1 MPADFQPVS
10 MSSMSDETD
19 RDVVFW
25 RDVQT
30 MHPRQQATR
39 LKARDLIMNDFF
51 RHPRLSWLARGTLVA
66 ALGAFTF
73 TAWAQYRQSLPIIVV
88 PDFVAVLAEQQPAVS
103 ELPDF
108 ESFVD
113 TQARKDAFFDF
124 LTGYIERESQNI
136 VRTRALLEPMWDVVS
151 SGQRLSDVEYLTM
164 LDVAEQYRIDA
175 AELSERQVL
184 QELMERVDVIPTS
197 LVLAQAA
204 NESAWGMSRFAR
216 EANNIFGQWCF
227 DSGCGLVPARRGV
240 NATHEVKAFA
250 SIEESVNA
258 YFLNLNT
265 NGSYQDMRE
274 MRAQMRAQGRPLD
287 SMVLAR
293 GLTRYSQRGMA
304 YVSELQ
310 DIIRVNRLGALDK
323 S

>member
-1 MPADFQPVS
+1 
-10 MSSMSDETD
+10 
-19 RDVVFW
+19 
-25 RDVQT
+25 
-30 MHPRQQATR
+30 
-39 LKARDLIMNDFF
+39 MNDFF

-73 TAWAQYRQSLPIIVV
+73 TAWAQYRQTSPMNELPAFISEISE
-88 PDFVAVLAEQQPAVS
+88 PEPAVS
-103 ELPDF
+103 KLPDF
-108 ESFVD
+108 ESFID
-113 TQARKDAFFDF
+113 TQARKQAFFNF
-124 LTGYIERESQNI
+124 LTSFVESENNNI
-136 VRTRALLEPMWDVVS
+136 LKKRALLEPMWQVAS
-151 SGQRLSDVEYLTM
+151 SGQRLSDVEYMTM
-164 LDVAEQYRIDA
+164 LDIAEQYRLDA
-175 AELSERQVL
+175 AELSEHQVL
-184 QELMERVDVIPTS
+184 EELMQRVDVIPTS

-216 EANNIFGQWCF
+216 EGNNIFGQWCF
-227 DSGCGLVPARRGV
+227 DAGCGLVPARRGV
-240 NATHEVKAFA
+240 NATHEVKAFG
-250 SIEESVNA
+250 SIGESVNS

-265 NGSYQDMRE
+265 NNSYQDLRE
-274 MRAQMRAQGRPLD
+274 MRAQMRAQDRALD

>member
-1 MPADFQPVS
+1 M
-10 MSSMSDETD
+10 
-19 RDVVFW
+19 
-25 RDVQT
+25 
-30 MHPRQQATR
+30 
-39 LKARDLIMNDFF
+39 IMNDSS
-51 RHPRLSWLARGTLVA
+51 RPSRLSWLARGTLVA

-73 TAWAQYRQSLPIIVV
+73 TAWAQYRQSLLSIEL
-88 PDFVAVLAEQQPAVS
+88 PDFVAEIVEQKPAISV
-103 ELPDF
+103 LPDF

-113 TQARKDAFFDF
+113 TQDRKQAFFNF
-124 LTGYIERESQNI
+124 LTDYIEHENLNI
-136 VRTRALLEPMWDVVS
+136 IKTRVMLEPMWQVVS
-151 SGQRLSDVEYLTM
+151 NGQRLSDVEYLTM
-164 LDVAEQYRIDA
+164 LDVAEQYRLDA

-227 DSGCGLVPARRGV
+227 DSGCGLVPARRGA

-258 YFLNLNT
+258 YFINLNT
-265 NGSYQDMRE
+265 NSSYQEMRE
-274 MRAQMRAQGRPLD
+274 MRAQMRAQSRPLD

>member
-1 MPADFQPVS
+1 
-10 MSSMSDETD
+10 
-19 RDVVFW
+19 
-25 RDVQT
+25 
-30 MHPRQQATR
+30 
-39 LKARDLIMNDFF
+39 MNDSL
-51 RHPRLSWLARGTLVA
+51 RHSILAWLARGTLVA

-73 TAWAQYRQSLPIIVV
+73 TAWAQYRQSLLIIEL
-88 PDFVAVLAEQQPAVS
+88 PDFVSEIVEQKPAISV
-103 ELPDF
+103 LPDF

-113 TQARKDAFFDF
+113 TQDRKQAFFNF
-124 LTGYIERESQNI
+124 LTDYIEHENLNI
-136 VRTRALLEPMWDVVS
+136 IKTRALLEPMWQVVS
-151 SGQRLSDVEYLTM
+151 NGQRLSDVEYLTM
-164 LDVAEQYRIDA
+164 LDVAEQYRLDA

-227 DSGCGLVPARRGV
+227 DSGCGLVPARRGA

-258 YFLNLNT
+258 YFINLNT
-265 NGSYQDMRE
+265 NSSYQEMRE
-274 MRAQMRAQGRPLD
+274 MRAQMRAQSRPLD

-293 GLTRYSQRGMA
+293 GLTR
-304 YVSELQ
+304 
-310 DIIRVNRLGALDK
+310 
-323 S
+323 

>member
-1 MPADFQPVS
+1 
-10 MSSMSDETD
+10 
-19 RDVVFW
+19 
-25 RDVQT
+25 
-30 MHPRQQATR
+30 
-39 LKARDLIMNDFF
+39 MNDFF

-73 TAWAQYRQSLPIIVV
+73 TAWAQYRQSLPIIEL
-88 PDFVAVLAEQQPAVS
+88 PEFIAELTEQQPEVS

-113 TQARKDAFFDF
+113 TQARKNAFFDF
-124 LTGYIERESQNI
+124 LTGYIERENYNI
-136 VRTRALLEPMWDVVS
+136 FINRALLEPMWQVVS

-164 LDVAEQYRIDA
+164 LDIAEQYRLDA
-175 AELSERQVL
+175 AELSEAQVL

-216 EANNIFGQWCF
+216 EANNMFGQWCF
-227 DSGCGLVPARRGV
+227 ESGCGLVPARRGV

-265 NGSYQDMRE
+265 NSSYQEMRE

>member
-1 MPADFQPVS
+1 
-10 MSSMSDETD
+10 
-19 RDVVFW
+19 
-25 RDVQT
+25 
-30 MHPRQQATR
+30 
-39 LKARDLIMNDFF
+39 MNDSS
-51 RHPRLSWLARGTLVA
+51 RHSRLSWLARGTLVA

-73 TAWAQYRQSLPIIVV
+73 TAWTKYQQSILIIEL
-88 PDFVAVLAEQQPAVS
+88 PDFVAEIVEKQPTITV
-103 ELPDF
+103 LPDF

-113 TQARKDAFFDF
+113 TQDRKQAFFNF
-124 LTGYIERESQNI
+124 LTDYIEHENLNI
-136 VRTRALLEPMWDVVS
+136 IKTRAMLEPMWQVVS
-151 SGQRLSDVEYLTM
+151 NGQRLSDVEYLTM
-164 LDVAEQYRIDA
+164 LDVAEQYRLDA

-227 DSGCGLVPARRGV
+227 DSGCGLVPARRGA

-265 NGSYQDMRE
+265 NSSYQEMRE
-274 MRAQMRAQGRPLD
+274 MRAQMRAQSRPLD

>member
-1 MPADFQPVS
+1 
-10 MSSMSDETD
+10 
-19 RDVVFW
+19 
-25 RDVQT
+25 
-30 MHPRQQATR
+30 
-39 LKARDLIMNDFF
+39 MNNFF

-73 TAWAQYRQSLPIIVV
+73 TAWAQYRQSLPIIEL
-88 PDFVAVLAEQQPAVS
+88 PEFIAEITEQQPAVS

-113 TQARKDAFFDF
+113 TQDRKNAFFDF
-124 LTGYIERESQNI
+124 LTDYIERENYNI
-136 VRTRALLEPMWDVVS
+136 VKTRTLLEPMWQVVS

-164 LDVAEQYRIDA
+164 LDVAEQYRLDA

-227 DSGCGLVPARRGV
+227 DSGCGLVPARRGI

-265 NGSYQDMRE
+265 NSSYQDMRE

-310 DIIRVNRLGALDK
+310 DIIRVNRLGALDR

>member
-1 MPADFQPVS
+1 
-10 MSSMSDETD
+10 
-19 RDVVFW
+19 
-25 RDVQT
+25 
-30 MHPRQQATR
+30 
-39 LKARDLIMNDFF
+39 MNDFL

-73 TAWAQYRQSLPIIVV
+73 TAWAQYRQSPQISVL
-88 PDFVAVLAEQQPAVS
+88 PDFVTEIVEQEQAVS

-108 ESFVD
+108 ESYVD
-113 TQARKDAFFDF
+113 TQARKEAFFNF
-124 LTGYIERESQNI
+124 LTAYVEKENQGIL
-136 VRTRALLEPMWDVVS
+136 RTRAALEPMWQVVS
-151 SGQRLSDVEYLTM
+151 SGQRLSDVEYLTL
-164 LDVAEQYRIDA
+164 LDIAEQYRLDA

-184 QELMERVDVIPTS
+184 AELMKRVDIIPTS

-216 EANNIFGQWCF
+216 EGNNIFGQWCF
-227 DSGCGLVPARRGV
+227 DAGCGLVPARRGQ
-240 NATHEVKAFA
+240 NATHEVRSFA
-250 SIEESVNA
+250 SIEASVNA

-265 NGSYQDMRE
+265 NSNYQDMRE
-274 MRAQMRAQGRPLD
+274 MRAQMRVQNRPLD
-287 SMVLAR
+287 SLVLAR

-310 DIIRVNRLGALDK
+310 DIIRVNKLGALDR

>member
-1 MPADFQPVS
+1 
-10 MSSMSDETD
+10 
-19 RDVVFW
+19 
-25 RDVQT
+25 
-30 MHPRQQATR
+30 
-39 LKARDLIMNDFF
+39 MNDFF

-73 TAWAQYRQSLPIIVV
+73 TAWAQYRQSLPIIEL
-88 PDFVAVLAEQQPAVS
+88 PEFIPELTEQQPEVS

-113 TQARKDAFFDF
+113 TQARKNAFFDF
-124 LTGYIERESQNI
+124 LTGYIERENYNI
-136 VRTRALLEPMWDVVS
+136 FINRALLEPMWQVVS

-164 LDVAEQYRIDA
+164 LDIAEQYRLDA
-175 AELSERQVL
+175 AELSEAQVL

-216 EANNIFGQWCF
+216 EANNMFGQWCF

-265 NGSYQDMRE
+265 NSSYQEMRE

>member
-1 MPADFQPVS
+1 
-10 MSSMSDETD
+10 
-19 RDVVFW
+19 
-25 RDVQT
+25 
-30 MHPRQQATR
+30 
-39 LKARDLIMNDFF
+39 MNDFF
-51 RHPRLSWLARGTLVA
+51 RHPRVSWLARGTLVA

-88 PDFVAVLAEQQPAVS
+88 PDFVADLADQQPVVS

-124 LTGYIERESQNI
+124 LTGYIERESHNI
-136 VRTRALLEPMWDVVS
+136 VRTRALLEPMWEVVS
-151 SGQRLSDVEYLTM
+151 NGQRLSDVEYLTM
-164 LDVAEQYRIDA
+164 LDVAEQYRLDA

-265 NGSYQDMRE
+265 NSSYQDMRE

>member
-1 MPADFQPVS
+1 
-10 MSSMSDETD
+10 
-19 RDVVFW
+19 
-25 RDVQT
+25 
-30 MHPRQQATR
+30 
-39 LKARDLIMNDFF
+39 MNDFF

-73 TAWAQYRQSLPIIVV
+73 TAWAQYRQSLPIIEL
-88 PDFVAVLAEQQPAVS
+88 PEFIAELSEQQPAVS

-113 TQARKDAFFDF
+113 TQARKNAFFDF
-124 LTGYIERESQNI
+124 LTGYIERENYNI
-136 VRTRALLEPMWDVVS
+136 FINRALLEPMWQVVS

-164 LDVAEQYRIDA
+164 LDIAEQYRLDA
-175 AELSERQVL
+175 AELSEAQVL

-216 EANNIFGQWCF
+216 EANNMFGQWCF

-265 NGSYQDMRE
+265 NSSYQEMRE

>member
-1 MPADFQPVS
+1 
-10 MSSMSDETD
+10 
-19 RDVVFW
+19 
-25 RDVQT
+25 
-30 MHPRQQATR
+30 
-39 LKARDLIMNDFF
+39 MNDFF

-73 TAWAQYRQSLPIIVV
+73 TAWAQYRQSLPIIEL
-88 PDFVAVLAEQQPAVS
+88 PEFIAELTEQQPEVS

-113 TQARKDAFFDF
+113 TQARKNAFFDF
-124 LTGYIERESQNI
+124 LTGYIERENYNI
-136 VRTRALLEPMWDVVS
+136 FINRALLEPMWQVVS

-164 LDVAEQYRIDA
+164 LDIAEQYRLDA
-175 AELSERQVL
+175 AELSEAQVL

-216 EANNIFGQWCF
+216 EANNMFGQWCF

-265 NGSYQDMRE
+265 NSSYQEMRE